1 MAYKRQTIITG
12 WLPYRLG
19 GEIGYDYRR
28 TYALHGHWKIES
40 IKRFLER
47 RFLIQGKADHSVWD
61 TSGKGRHDSV
71 RVYDSSEGA
80 AQVTPHGLVRN
91 GRRINR

>member
-1 MAYKRQTIITG
+1 MAYKKQTIITG

-28 TYALHGHWKIES
+28 TYVLHGHNRS
-40 IKRFLER
+40 QT
-47 RFLIQGKADHSVWD
+47 QGKADHSVWD

-80 AQVTPHGLVRN
+80 AQVTPHGLVR
-91 GRRINR
+91 I